1 MKMKIVLPKILSFDL
16 LLFIEHDL
24 PFISEVIARAE
35 PVNHGLDFIV
45 SIGGSPE
52 VITEDNISVGDALGD
67 RLHEI
72 PIEED
77 EGAEIESHSLG
88 QAHVEEEI
96 QEFLDALLPVLLDGF
111 MELTQGG
118 VLVPQVILKDTRV
131 FDICSGNFTL

>member
-1 MKMKIVLPKILSFDL
+1 MLNRVISKKFFDL

-77 EGAEIESHSLG
+77 EPAEIESNSLG

-111 MELTQGG
+111 MELTEGG
-118 VLVPQVILKDTRV
+118 VLVSQVVLKDTRV
-131 FDICSGNFTL
+131 FDV